1 MEGFPIQGYDLLI
14 LVILVLAALF
24 GAWKGMAWQIA
35 SLASL
40 VVSYLVAVGL
50 CGQVAPYISQH
61 EPWNRFLAMLILF
74 LATSLAIWLLFR
86 LVAGFIDR
94 VKLKEF
100 DRQMGA
106 LFGLT
111 KGVLF
116 CLLITFFAVTL
127 SEGSRQAVL
136 NSHSGKFTARLIQ
149 RAGPAMPQ
157 EVRDSLGKYIDEF
170 ERKLD
175 PNTPPESRLEEAV
188 EIGREA
194 TETFDHLTG
203 RDATE
208 TFDRLE
214 ERAAD
219 TLDNL
224 EAKATDTLD
233 NLEAKATATFD
244 RLEPVR

>member
-1 MEGFPIQGYDLLI
+1 MENFPIQGYDLLMV
-14 LVILVLAALF
+14 VILVLATVF

-40 VVSYLVAVGL
+40 VVSYLVAVGF

-74 LATSLAIWLLFR
+74 LATSLAIWLAFR

-208 TFDRLE
+208 TFDHLE
-214 ERAAD
+214 GRAAD

-224 EAKATDTLD
+224 EARATETFDH
-233 NLEAKATATFD
+233 LEAKATDAFD